1 MRTGYQSS
9 DSLKKK
15 KMLLQAPV
23 LISCLLL
30 SISFLMNNAKHTDLY
45 KCQHYLMLELGI
57 SSLDLKAEGGKFL
70 KM

>member
-1 MRTGYQSS
+1 
-9 DSLKKK
+9 
-15 KMLLQAPV
+15 MLLQAPV